1 LFKSLVRVLAIAD
14 KEWIHIRRDLR
25 SLVLVIV
32 LPLLMIL
39 LFGYALSVDVKHV
52 TLAVNDQ
59 DRTHLSRSYTEKFT
73 HTEYFKFIKYAES
86 NKEIDSLIDS
96 GKITLAIVIPPNF
109 ERDFKAGKP
118 ANIQVLIDGSDSN
131 TATIALGYLKGITF
145 QFNKEIQT
153 QELKKIGITEV
164 KEPIDI
170 RTRVWYNPEMR
181 SKNFII
187 PGLIVM
193 ILAIIS
199 ALITSL
205 SISREWEMGTM
216 ETLITT
222 PVKGYEIITGKLI
235 PYIFIG
241 LFNIFLALSV
251 GYFLFDVP
259 LNGSFFELSMIS
271 VLFLIGTSGIG
282 LLISA
287 LTKNQLLS
295 VQLSA
300 FITYLPSFLISGFM
314 FPIKNMPLLIQF
326 VTYFIP
332 ARYLITVSKGIVQK
346 GTAYYMLWN
355 EIIFL
360 AIFAFLIITINLVT
374 FTTRLPRK

>member
-1 LFKSLVRVLAIAD
+1 MFKSLVRIAAMAD
-14 KEWIHIRRDLR
+14 KEWIHLRRDLR
-25 SLVLVIV
+25 SLVLVIF
-32 LPLLMIL
+32 LPLFMIL

-52 TLAVNDQ
+52 TIAINDQ
-59 DRTHLSRSYTEKFT
+59 DRTHLSRSFTEKFMQ
-73 HTEYFKFIKYAES
+73 TEYFKFIKYAES
-86 NKEIDSLIDS
+86 NKEIDKLIDK
-96 GKITLAIVIPPNF
+96 GFITLALVIPPNF
-109 ERDFKAGKP
+109 EKDFKAGKA
-118 ANIQVLIDGSDSN
+118 ANLQVLIDGSDSN

-181 SKNFII
+181 SSNFII
-187 PGLIVM
+187 PGLIVL

-199 ALITSL
+199 ALTTSL
-205 SISREWEMGTM
+205 TIAREWEMGTM

-222 PVKGYEIITGKLI
+222 PVKGFEIIIGKLI

-241 LFNIFLALSV
+241 LFNVFLALSV

-259 LNGSFFELSMIS
+259 LKGSFFELSMIS
-271 VLFLIGTSGIG
+271 ILFLIGTSGIG

-295 VQLSA
+295 VQLAS
-300 FITYLPSFLISGFM
+300 FITYLPSFLLSGYM
-314 FPIKNMPLLIQF
+314 FPIKNMPAVVQF
-326 VTYFIP
+326 VTFFIP

-346 GTAYYMLWN
+346 GTAYYMLWT

-360 AIFAFLIITINLVT
+360 TIFAFFVITINLIT
-374 FTTRLPRK
+374 FKTRLPRK

>member
-1 LFKSLVRVLAIAD
+1 LFKSLVRISAIAD

-25 SLVLVIV
+25 SLVLVIFM
-32 LPLLMIL
+32 PLFMIL

-59 DRTHLSRSYTEKFT
+59 DKSHLSRSFVEKFT
-73 HTEYFKFIKYAES
+73 HTEYFKFIKYAAS
-86 NKEIDSLIDS
+86 NKEIDSLIDK
-96 GKITLAIVIPPNF
+96 GIITLAIVIPPNF
-109 ERDFKAGKP
+109 EKDFKAGKA
-118 ANIQVLIDGSDSN
+118 ANLQVLLDGSDSN

-145 QFNKEIQT
+145 QFNKDIQT

-181 SKNFII
+181 SSNFII
-187 PGLIVM
+187 PGLIVL

-205 SISREWEMGTM
+205 TIAREWEMGTM

-222 PVKGYEIITGKLI
+222 PVKGHEIILGKLF

-241 LFNIFLALSV
+241 LFNVFLALSV
-251 GYFLFDVP
+251 GYFLFNVP
-259 LNGSFFELSMIS
+259 LKGSFFELSMIS
-271 VLFLIGTSGIG
+271 ILFLIGTSGIG
-282 LLISA
+282 LLVSA

-295 VQLSA
+295 VQLAS
-300 FITYLPSFLISGFM
+300 FITYLPSFLLSGYM
-314 FPIKNMPLLIQF
+314 FPIKNMPAFVQF
-326 VTYFIP
+326 ITYFIP
-332 ARYLITVSKGIVQK
+332 ARYQITVSNGIVQK
-346 GTAYYMLWN
+346 GSPYYMLLT
-355 EIIFL
+355 EISFL
-360 AIFAFLIITINLVT
+360 VIFAFLVLTINLLT
-374 FTTRLPRK
+374 FTTRLPKK